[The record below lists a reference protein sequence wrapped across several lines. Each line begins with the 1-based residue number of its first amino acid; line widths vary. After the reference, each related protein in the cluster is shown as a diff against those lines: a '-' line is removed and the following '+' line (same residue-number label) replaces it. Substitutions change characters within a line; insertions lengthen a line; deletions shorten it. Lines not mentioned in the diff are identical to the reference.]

1 MTKRISF
8 YINRYPARIAGYVS
22 AIVLNVSHMWEKF
35 PIGLFVP
42 VAMLLIIFGE
52 GSQRM
57 EDRKTTKAL
66 YLDNDPQKTDNDQLV
81 ELALDIAVK
90 DKK

>member
-1 MTKRISF
+1 
-8 YINRYPARIAGYVS
+8 
-22 AIVLNVSHMWEKF
+22 MWEKF
-35 PIGLFVP
+35 PMGLFVP

-57 EDRKTTKAL
+57 EDKKTVKAL
-66 YLDNDPQKTDNDQLV
+66 YLDNDPNRADQDQLV
-81 ELALDIAVK
+81 ELALDLSTK